1 MNSKPAMIPPPQD
14 KVPELI
20 VQTSKLRDLCNSIE
34 NNLIDLNAR
43 VGYIDSKTTS
53 FEISPHQEG
62 NGLTHEL
69 SVINNR
75 MDAYVNFLNELN
87 LRLKEQLG

>member
-20 VQTSKLRDLCNSIE
+20 VITSGLRDLCNSIE
-34 NNLIDLNAR
+34 NNLIDLNTR

-53 FEISPHQEG
+53 FEINPHQEG